1 MSRLILPPRRA
12 ANLSFSRRAILG
24 TALAGGFLVACSR
37 ASTPASSGPPVV
49 ETSFGKIQGMVEKGV
64 NVFKGVPYG
73 ASTAPPNRF
82 RAPRAPEPWT
92 GVKETVAYGEWA
104 PQGAS
109 TAPIA
114 PREDLAPDTPDATP
128 RRLINNSPSGTGPG
142 EDCLVLNVWTP
153 ALDGARRPV
162 LVWLHGGGFSAGSG
176 SSSWYDGVNRLI
188 RATTFAGMGR
198 P

>member
-37 ASTPASSGPPVV
+37 ASTPAPSGPPVV

-82 RAPRAPEPWT
+82 RAPRPPEAWT
-92 GVKETVAYGEWA
+92 GVRETIAYGE
-104 PQGAS
+104 
-109 TAPIA
+109 
-114 PREDLAPDTPDATP
+114 
-128 RRLINNSPSGTGPG
+128 
-142 EDCLVLNVWTP
+142 
-153 ALDGARRPV
+153 
-162 LVWLHGGGFSAGSG
+162 
-176 SSSWYDGVNRLI
+176 
-188 RATTFAGMGR
+188 
-198 P
+198 